1 MRILVTFAVRSE
13 MRYWCGPSE
22 LHENVRVVM
31 TGIGMRRSQEELR
44 EVLAS
49 GVDVCIAS
57 GMAGSVKTEHSLGTV
72 IVARGV
78 RAGSGKTIIPG
89 DGGLIGA
96 ATRCGAK
103 PVGFFYTSAGIA
115 NSEAERAQIARTA
128 DAVDMESFHVLTEA
142 QHAGVPAVAI
152 RTISDSPGHR
162 LPMDFS
168 RAVTDRGELAWT
180 RIIAEL
186 LKHPIRLPA
195 VARFGRNSSAAIRN
209 LAVFLD
215 RYVKFLMSN
224 ESSYRIAVEPILR

>member
-13 MRYWCGPSE
+13 MRYWRGPSE
-22 LHENVRVVM
+22 LGANIRVVM

-49 GVDVCIAS
+49 GIDVCISS
-57 GMAGSVKTEHSLGTV
+57 GVAGSVKTEHVLGTV
-72 IVARGV
+72 VVARGV
-78 RAGSGKTIIPG
+78 RADSGNPVIPG
-89 DGGLIGA
+89 DGGLIDA
-96 ATRCGAK
+96 AVRCGAK
-103 PVGFFYTSAGIA
+103 PVGFFCTSAGIA
-115 NSEAERAQIARTA
+115 NSEAERAQIAKTA

-142 QHAGVPAVAI
+142 QHAGVPAIAI

-168 RAVTDRGELAWT
+168 QAVTDRGELAWT
-180 RIIAEL
+180 RIVAEV
-186 LKHPIRLPA
+186 LKHPIRLPDF
-195 VARFGRNSSAAIRN
+195 ARFGRNSSAAIRN

-224 ESSYRIAVEPILR
+224 ESSYRVAAEPIAR